1 MKKIFIIV
9 FGLLFQ
15 VCLNGQV
22 KHEILPIELLY
33 FEGIALNN
41 GILLRWGTAT
51 EVNNY
56 GFEIQ
61 RGDGNLYFNSID
73 FVPGSGNSNSP
84 KHYLYVDSTITSTGN
99 YFYRLKQID
108 TDGTYSFSDTI
119 QVFYQQLNIDE
130 ENNFSFKFS
139 VRNDYKSKII
149 LIDGQKDNFWDEMNL
164 EIYDIL
170 GKKVFS
176 RITHSTPIIFNYS
189 NLPSGIY
196 LIRLTQ
202 NQQTLFLSK
211 FNLSK

>member
-1 MKKIFIIV
+1 MKKIFTVV
-9 FGLLFQ
+9 FGLFIQ
-15 VCLNGQV
+15 ICLNGQV
-22 KHEILPIELLY
+22 RNEILPIELLY

-61 RGDGNLYFNSID
+61 RGDGNLYFHSID

-84 KHYLYVDSTITSTGN
+84 KHYLFVDSTITSTGN

-108 TDGTYSFSDTI
+108 TDGTFSYSDTI
-119 QVFYQQLNIDE
+119 QVFYQQSDVDE
-130 ENNFSFKFS
+130 ENNFSIKFS
-139 VRNDYKSKII
+139 VRNDYNSKII
-149 LIDGQKDNFWDEMNL
+149 KIDGLKDNFWGEMIF

-176 RITHSTPIIFNYS
+176 RITYSTPVIFDYS
-189 NLPSGIY
+189 NLPSGVY

-202 NQQTLFLSK
+202 NQQTLFISK